1 MADAVL
7 GQIFDW
13 IYGKLVGFFSEFFE
27 MMNMMGAEL
36 FDLPWTQAVV
46 LFFSRFAWM
55 LYAVGLVVAGFEY
68 AIQSQSGRGDLHG
81 LALNGIKGFM
91 AVSLFTTVPVELYRL
106 CVTLQG
112 TFASG
117 LTQLM
122 GGENGSIGSLTRAAM
137 GALNGYGAFVGL
149 FLLILLGYAV
159 FKVFFANLRRG
170 GILLIQIAVGS
181 LYFFSVPRG
190 YLDGFWNWGKQVA
203 GLCLTAFLQTT
214 MLVAGLMV
222 WNTNMLLGC
231 GMMLASTEVPR
242 IAGAFGVD
250 TSTRANVMGAVH
262 TAQSVINT
270 VRMVSSASG

>member
-1 MADAVL
+1 MTGVQTCA
-7 GQIFDW
+7 
-13 IYGKLVGFFSEFFE
+13 
-27 MMNMMGAEL
+27 
-36 FDLPWTQAVV
+36 LP
-46 LFFSRFAWM
+46 
-55 LYAVGLVVAGFEY
+55 
-68 AIQSQSGRGDLHG
+68 I
-81 LALNGIKGFM
+81 
-91 AVSLFTTVPVELYRL
+91 
-106 CVTLQG
+106 
-112 TFASG
+112 
-117 LTQLM
+117 
-122 GGENGSIGSLTRAAM
+122 
-137 GALNGYGAFVGL
+137 
-149 FLLILLGYAV
+149 
-159 FKVFFANLRRG
+159 FFANLRRG

-270 VRMVSSASG
+270 VRMVSSAPG